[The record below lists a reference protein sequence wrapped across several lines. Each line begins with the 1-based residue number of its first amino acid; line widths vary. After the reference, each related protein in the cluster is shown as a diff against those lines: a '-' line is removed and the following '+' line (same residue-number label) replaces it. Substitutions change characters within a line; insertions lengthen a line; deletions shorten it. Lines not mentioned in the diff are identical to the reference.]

1 MSELVVFCLWM
12 EFCYFTRQFIHV
24 HVTLS
29 WTSSR
34 NINLWFSRT
43 STKRQTDRQT
53 DSQTDSPYIDS
64 HLNLFTTATS
74 LQWSLSSAPKVAVV
88 SGEVQLYFFSWSGL
102 PFHLSLQKEHW
113 TTAQKYCKTWRLLE
127 EGSLIRPTTLAN
139 GSKPKQHQ
147 QKIIIM
153 T

>member
-53 DSQTDSPYIDS
+53 VHTLTLISTSQQQPPLYSGHFLLSPRWLLSVEKFNCISSLAGPY
-64 HLNLFTTATS
+64 LFTCHCKRSIEPLLKSTAR
-74 LQWSLSSAPKVAVV
+74 LEDCWKK
-88 SGEVQLYFFSWSGL
+88 EV
-102 PFHLSLQKEHW
+102 
-113 TTAQKYCKTWRLLE
+113 
-127 EGSLIRPTTLAN
+127 
-139 GSKPKQHQ
+139 
-147 QKIIIM
+147 
-153 T
+153 